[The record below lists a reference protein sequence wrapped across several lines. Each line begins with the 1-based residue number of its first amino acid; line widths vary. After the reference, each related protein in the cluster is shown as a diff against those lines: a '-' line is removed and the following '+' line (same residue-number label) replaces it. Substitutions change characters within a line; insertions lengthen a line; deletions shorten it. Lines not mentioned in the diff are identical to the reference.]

1 MTTDST
7 TARPPR
13 PHHWLRLALFLIA
26 AVELLDALSIVKN
39 IFTDYHHTTALLRFA
54 QALTSVKLALA
65 PLAAGAALVLAVLG
79 RVRHAILALAA
90 LLLLTWLLDDVWS
103 IPIHGLEFSADYGG
117 MVVFVHHAVFP
128 ALAIAGAALALK
140 DRRLALAGLLVCLP
154 TLFNLAGIALFTI
167 MIMMYGF

>member
-1 MTTDST
+1 
-7 TARPPR
+7 
-13 PHHWLRLALFLIA
+13 
-26 AVELLDALSIVKN
+26 
-39 IFTDYHHTTALLRFA
+39 
-54 QALTSVKLALA
+54 
-65 PLAAGAALVLAVLG
+65 
-79 RVRHAILALAA
+79 
-90 LLLLTWLLDDVWS
+90 LDDVWS

-154 TLFNLAGIALFTI
+154 TLFNLANIALFTI